1 MIRMYSKALKIDIC
15 LIIILAFFIEKKW
28 IMCNRLPSVRL
39 SVRQSICPSG
49 SIVPSTPLL
58 LMLGLPNLYM
68 RDNHMHTDVGSLFEI
83 FLHIP
88 VLKKLRFS

>member
-28 IMCNRLPSVRL
+28 IMCNRSPSVRL

-49 SIVPSTPLL
+49 SIVPSTPFTIDARITK
-58 LMLGLPNLYM
+58 PIY
-68 RDNHMHTDVGSLFEI
+68 V
-83 FLHIP
+83 
-88 VLKKLRFS
+88 

>member
-1 MIRMYSKALKIDIC
+1 MYSKALKIDIC
-15 LIIILAFFIEKKW
+15 LIIILAFFIEKSGSC
-28 IMCNRLPSVRL
+28 ITVR
-39 SVRQSICPSG
+39 RQSICPSG

-58 LMLGLPNLYM
+58 LMLELPNLYM
-68 RDNHMHTDVGSLFEI
+68 RDNPMHTDVGSLFEI

>member
-1 MIRMYSKALKIDIC
+1 MYSKALKIDIC

-28 IMCNRLPSVRL
+28 IMCNRSPSVRL

-58 LMLGLPNLYM
+58 LMLELPNLYM
-68 RDNHMHTDVGSLFEI
+68 RDNPMHTDVGSLFDI